1 MLEKIITIIAE
12 QLHMDPTD
20 ISADSLIT
28 DELNADSLD
37 IVEILMV
44 LEDTFHM
51 EIPDEDIEGI
61 RTPADIAAYLEAHA
75 G

>member
-1 MLEKIITIIAE
+1 MLEKIIQIIAE
-12 QLHMDPTD
+12 QLHMDPSD

-37 IVEILMV
+37 IVEILMT

-61 RTPADIAAYLEAHA
+61 RTPADIAVYLEAHA